1 VDARKTEGRL
11 PIGTIAIDSIFT
23 PVIKVN
29 YTIEDMRVGD
39 RTDYNR
45 LHLEVT
51 TNGAISPSSAL
62 HKASSILKDHFE
74 KVGVVEVKEFDA
86 PKAEGAAKKKAPAK
100 KKEK

>member
-1 VDARKTEGRL
+1 
-11 PIGTIAIDSIFT
+11 
-23 PVIKVN
+23 
-29 YTIEDMRVGD
+29 
-39 RTDYNR
+39 
-45 LHLEVT
+45 LEVT
-51 TNGAISPSSAL
+51 TNGTVSPSSAV